1 MAQKEFTILLLGE
14 SGVGKSTFINA
25 FVNYMTYETLNE
37 ARDQQPVC
45 LIPTAFTMSDTETYE
60 LKTITFG
67 PHEDPNENITDSTLS
82 ATKYPRC
89 YKLPN
94 NTRVDVIFKYC
105 LFGLLSHLNKS
116 AADNILFLFT
126 NTRSTQYA
134 PGESGPI
141 LLNMLNQIRDNP
153 PNVNIPYSK
162 KTIYCFDNESFRY
175 LVATVHPNNM
185 QFSDDLTLEYE
196 ESWAS
201 SVRECDRLLERI
213 VSLQPHK
220 ILDTLS
226 LNNAKHNILLLI
238 KPLADIAKHIADN
251 QHQCEIHKRR
261 VREFTGTIEQ
271 LREEMYVPSVDIK
284 TKCLDKPKT
293 VCTEGS
299 CCEHVVVNG
308 QGVIPDSDIQLDE
321 YGKLWGTTF
330 IRVKSKMCH
339 ANLMT

>member
-1 MAQKEFTILLLGE
+1 
-14 SGVGKSTFINA
+14 
-25 FVNYMTYETLNE
+25 MTYETMDE
-37 ARDQQPVC
+37 ARDQQPIC
-45 LIPTAFTMSDTETYE
+45 LIPTAFTMSDTETYD

-67 PHEDPNENITDSTLS
+67 PQEDPNENITDSTLS

-89 YKLPN
+89 YN
-94 NTRVDVIFKYC
+94 
-105 LFGLLSHLNKS
+105 HLNKS
-116 AADNILFLFT
+116 AVDNILFLFT

-141 LLNMLNQIRDNP
+141 LLNMLKQIRDNP
-153 PNVNIPYSK
+153 LNVDIPYDK

-175 LVATVHPNNM
+175 LVATVPPNNM
-185 QFSDDLTLEYE
+185 QFSDDLTLEYK

-284 TKCLDKPKT
+284 TVCLDKPKT
-293 VCTEGS
+293 VCTEGP

-308 QGVIPDSDIQLDE
+308 MSHVNYKSECHSPCYIP
-321 YGKLWGTTF
+321 YNGGK
-330 IRVKSKMCH
+330 VK
-339 ANLMT
+339 